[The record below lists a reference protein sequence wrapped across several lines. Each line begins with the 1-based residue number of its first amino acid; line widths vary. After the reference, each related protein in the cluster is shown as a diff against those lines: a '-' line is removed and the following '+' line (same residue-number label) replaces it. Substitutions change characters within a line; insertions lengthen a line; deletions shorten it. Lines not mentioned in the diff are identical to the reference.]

1 MPLDVIEREPFDV
14 EKRVQRAQLVKGRY
28 APATNRCWTMTS
40 SSGSAPAAVGKGS
53 TRANLQVG
61 TAAVGSSA
69 WLIDDPSTEKRF
81 QDVDDNG

>member
-1 MPLDVIEREPFDV
+1 
-14 EKRVQRAQLVKGRY
+14 
-28 APATNRCWTMTS
+28 MTS

-81 QDVDDNG
+81 QDVDGNG